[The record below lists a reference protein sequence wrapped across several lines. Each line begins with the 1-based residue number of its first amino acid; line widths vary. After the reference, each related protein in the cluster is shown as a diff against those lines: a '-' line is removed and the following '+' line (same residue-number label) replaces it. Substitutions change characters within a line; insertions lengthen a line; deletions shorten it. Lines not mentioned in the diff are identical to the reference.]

1 MDFRVPDEV
10 EMQSAV
16 EVLAITVTISP
27 HPHSFPV
34 ERLQDGVLGP
44 LLAGIPLGE
53 IPISL
58 GNLESYLHAHRAL
71 RQGPDQRFE
80 GFLCPA
86 AGVVIMVESV
96 EANGLIARNE
106 AAVGPNNYIVEIVP
120 DRQQLTKCRLS
131 QRLLPLVPC

>member
-10 EMQSAV
+10 EMQSPV
-16 EVLAITVTISP
+16 EVLAIAVAISP

-34 ERLQDGVLGP
+34 ERLQEGVLCP
-44 LLAGIPLGE
+44 LLAGIPFGE

-58 GNLESYLHAHRAL
+58 ANLEAHLHAHRAL

-80 GFLCPA
+80 GFLCPV

-96 EANGLIARNE
+96 EANGLVARNE
-106 AAVGPNNYIVEIVP
+106 AAIGPNHYIVEIVP
-120 DRQQLTKCRLS
+120 DRQQLAECRLS
-131 QRLLPLVPC
+131 